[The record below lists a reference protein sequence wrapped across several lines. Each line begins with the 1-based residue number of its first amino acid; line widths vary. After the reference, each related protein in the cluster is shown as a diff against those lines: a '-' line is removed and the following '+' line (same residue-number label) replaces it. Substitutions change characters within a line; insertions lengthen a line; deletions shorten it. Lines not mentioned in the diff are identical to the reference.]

1 MRNEGD
7 ERTFPRR
14 NNNLTS
20 KGRGALFTRKL
31 GGRERG
37 WWIFGKRKEY
47 FLIALFLDLVLLA
60 GENHRRASLEIH

>member
-20 KGRGALFTRKL
+20 NGRGALFTRKL

>member
-20 KGRGALFTRKL
+20 KERGALFTRKL